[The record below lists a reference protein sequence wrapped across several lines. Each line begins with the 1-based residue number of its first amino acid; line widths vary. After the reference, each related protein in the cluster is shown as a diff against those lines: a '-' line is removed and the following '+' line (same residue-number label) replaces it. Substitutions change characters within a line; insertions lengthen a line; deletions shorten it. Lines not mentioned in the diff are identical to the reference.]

1 MSVASFL
8 DRKERIS
15 DVLMNFH
22 FHVFDVSATLPV
34 ALSLVYGFQHCT
46 APELTANTREIKE
59 GTFEY
64 PHHVLES
71 AAASEI
77 NFTRGAKFF
86 DSDFYDWITGY
97 IRGEQNQRR
106 NLLIVQYSQINSN
119 AAVNARGPNLV
130 TQGISLQP
138 LYDLVSRI
146 PARAWLLYQCVP
158 TQYKSSS
165 DFDAQSHEISL
176 QTLTIKMRHFEEFN
190 SGI

>member
-8 DRKERIS
+8 ERKERIS

-22 FHVFDVSATLPV
+22 FHVFDVSATIPV

-46 APELTANTREIKE
+46 APEITTNTKEIKE

-71 AAASEI
+71 AATSEI
-77 NFTRGAKFF
+77 TFTNGAKFF
-86 DSDFYDWITGY
+86 DSDFYDWISGY
-97 IRGEQNQRR
+97 IRGEQNKRR

-119 AAVNARGPNLV
+119 IATRANAPSLV

-146 PARAWLLYQCVP
+146 PARAWLLHSCVP
-158 TQYKSSS
+158 TNYKSSS
-165 DFDAQSHEISL
+165 DFDAQSHEVSL
-176 QTLTIKMRHFEEFN
+176 QSLVVKPRYTEEFN
-190 SGI
+190 SGL